1 VSARAHAC
9 VAACL
14 AVSAQHNT
22 TVAVSLPLS
31 LLLRT
36 RARVRAQSYTFLDW
50 LQVFLPCFKWL
61 RSYRI
66 KEYLLVSITQPQSSY

>member
-1 VSARAHAC
+1 MNI
-9 VAACL
+9 L
-14 AVSAQHNT
+14 I
-22 TVAVSLPLS
+22 SLPSS

-50 LQVFLPCFKWL
+50 LQVFLPCVKWL

-66 KEYLLVSITQPQSSY
+66 KEYLLVSGAQPQYSW

>member
-1 VSARAHAC
+1 MNM
-9 VAACL
+9 L
-14 AVSAQHNT
+14 I
-22 TVAVSLPLS
+22 SLPLP

-50 LQVFLPCFKWL
+50 LQVFLPCVKWL

-66 KEYLLVSITQPQSSY
+66 KEYLLVSRAQPQYSW